1 MTEEKFF
8 SSDSTS
14 YTLGNRALQ
23 KTESKEK
30 KAKQFTTLSLKVE
43 TATASKLGATSK
55 KEV

>member
-1 MTEEKFF
+1 M
-8 SSDSTS
+8 